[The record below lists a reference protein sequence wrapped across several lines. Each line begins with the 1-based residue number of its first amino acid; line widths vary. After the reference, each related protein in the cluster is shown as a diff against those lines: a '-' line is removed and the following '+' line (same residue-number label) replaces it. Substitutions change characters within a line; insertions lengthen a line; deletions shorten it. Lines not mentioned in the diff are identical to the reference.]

1 MDFVSALMVLQAA
14 NEKELQSHR
23 AETISTLRQVCRRL
37 QTPILPDDN
46 SLFIGENGTE
56 CTSPGSANVPNRRGS
71 PATIVSE
78 DSPDE
83 QPRNEYPGGDDY
95 LPERSASSLP
105 LSSNNTTKKKKGR
118 SGGEALLKGIIDAV
132 RSIWPIRKEKVDE
145 LISRKRSP
153 TRDRRVEDLTLVEE
167 DIDATTKDRL
177 LRTSALLSYA
187 SEFELYQREHNE
199 ASRVD
204 CVIKLILDGHT
215 DTKSLHE
222 RKGSPIAKY
231 VRGEPH
237 FKGKE
242 KLISRA
248 LGNGV
253 KFTVVKKLL
262 ERRLNDR
269 NLPDECHAILLVL
282 GFSSN
287 HLLTYR
293 NLLELLDL
301 LLSDQALVTLP
312 LGDSSPEDG
321 DFSPH
326 GDSSQEDDGDV
337 SSQRHILHIIRK
349 LSPWSKMLEYHYRC

>member
-46 SLFIGENGTE
+46 SLSNGENGTE
-56 CTSPGSANVPNRRGS
+56 STSSVSANVSNRRGS

-78 DSPDE
+78 NPPDE
-83 QPRNEYPGGDDY
+83 QSRNEYPGGDNC
-95 LPERSASSLP
+95 LPERSVSSLP
-105 LSSNNTTKKKKGR
+105 LSSNNITKKKKGR
-118 SGGEALLKGIIDAV
+118 SGGEALLKAIIGAV
-132 RSIWPIRKEKVDE
+132 RSIWSIRKENVDE

-167 DIDATTKDRL
+167 DIDANTKDRL

-199 ASRVD
+199 TSKVD
-204 CVIKLILDGHT
+204 SVVKLILDGRT

-231 VRGEPH
+231 IKRVPH
-237 FKGKE
+237 FEGKE
-242 KLISRA
+242 SLISRA
-248 LGNGV
+248 IGNGV

-262 ERRLNDR
+262 ERKLKDR
-269 NLPDECHAILLVL
+269 NLSDECHAILLVL
-282 GFSSN
+282 GFPSN
-287 HLLTYR
+287 RLLIYR

-301 LLSDQALVTLP
+301 LISDQALVEVP
-312 LGDSSPEDG
+312 L
-321 DFSPH
+321 
-326 GDSSQEDDGDV
+326 GDSSQEDDGDA
-337 SSQRHILHIIRK
+337 SSQRHILHVIRE
-349 LSPWSKMLEYHYRC
+349 LSPWSKMLEGRYGCWCTPKEHKLFI